1 MHHNIIT
8 FLGVNKKV
16 TITFN
21 LNFYLFS
28 GRADVSFTGYDLIPQ
43 NIETA
48 KEKFQNESWTF
59 KVFDIV
65 ERRIERSFD
74 LIINRHTAIHL
85 GLSDNI
91 KVEKNK
97 YTIRSIVCEASCH
110 PVTLSPG
117 VVLKNLS

>member
-1 MHHNIIT
+1 MPIPPAAHYISCP
-8 FLGVNKKV
+8 LRP
-16 TITFN
+16 TIYSIHFSC
-21 LNFYLFS
+21 LYGRKFS
-28 GRADVSFTGYDLIPQ
+28 GRDDVSFTGYDLIPQ

-91 KVEKNK
+91 KVGKN
-97 YTIRSIVCEASCH
+97 II
-110 PVTLSPG
+110 
-117 VVLKNLS
+117 

>member
-8 FLGVNKKV
+8 FFGVNKKV

-74 LIINRHTAIHL
+74 LIINRHTAIHF

-91 KVEKNK
+91 QVKK
-97 YTIRSIVCEASCH
+97 
-110 PVTLSPG
+110 
-117 VVLKNLS
+117 

>member
-1 MHHNIIT
+1 MNEPHHNIIT
-8 FLGVNKKV
+8 FFGVNKKV

-97 YTIRSIVCEASCH
+97 
-110 PVTLSPG
+110 
-117 VVLKNLS
+117 

>member
-1 MHHNIIT
+1 MRKTKGNENVRSHII
-8 FLGVNKKV
+8 L
-16 TITFN
+16 
-21 LNFYLFS
+21 YLFWTIS
-28 GRADVSFTGYDLIPQ
+28 GRDDVSFTGYDLIPQ

-91 KVEKNK
+91 KVGKNIIQ
-97 YTIRSIVCEASCH
+97 YRS
-110 PVTLSPG
+110 
-117 VVLKNLS
+117 VLCY

>member
-1 MHHNIIT
+1 MNELRCTTTLLLFSGLTKI
-8 FLGVNKKV
+8 
-16 TITFN
+16 N
-21 LNFYLFS
+21 LNFYIFS

-48 KEKFQNESWTF
+48 KKKFQNESWTF

-91 KVEKNK
+91 QVEKNK
-97 YTIRSIVCEASCH
+97 
-110 PVTLSPG
+110 
-117 VVLKNLS
+117 